1 MPFKK
6 GKSKSVAVRALTKVN
21 KLQRQFKPEVKSK
34 LENSVGL
41 GVPLTG
47 QVITFTNI
55 AESVTSLGRTGLA
68 VSGKSLS
75 IKYNLTKNISPA
87 TSFARILIFR
97 DKQQIQDTNPSA
109 SDVLQS
115 TASNTAIISFPS
127 EVFLKRFDIMYDRT
141 HLLTSQQPVSSG
153 VKHFNLKNL
162 DIRYNGSTSSD
173 IQKNGLYMMF
183 IGDEISTVPLMN
195 LSSRFRY
202 TDL

>member
-1 MPFKK
+1 MPYNRS
-6 GKSKSVAVRALTKVN
+6 KSKSVAVRALTKVN
-21 KLQRQFKPEVKSK
+21 KLSRQFKPEVKSK

-47 QVITFTNI
+47 QVITFSNI

-68 VSGKSLS
+68 ISGKSLS

-87 TSFARILIFR
+87 HSFARIMVFR
-97 DKQQIQDTNPSA
+97 DKQQIQDTNPSS
-109 SDVLQS
+109 SDILQS

-141 HLLTSQQPVSSG
+141 HLLTSQQPVASG

-183 IGDEISTVPLMN
+183 IGNEISTVPLMN
-195 LSSRFRY
+195 LSTRFRY